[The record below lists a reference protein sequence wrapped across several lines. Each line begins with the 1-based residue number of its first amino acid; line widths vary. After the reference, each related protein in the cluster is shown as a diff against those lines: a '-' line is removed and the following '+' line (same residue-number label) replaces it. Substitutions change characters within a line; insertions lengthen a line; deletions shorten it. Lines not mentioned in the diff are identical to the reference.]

1 MRLIALDGS
10 TFNVRAG
17 SLNHRLDQALDGV
30 GLRFGPAG
38 PDAAANPL
46 DLRLRCIKV
55 RKTLAMMTACHPEN
69 IDAVRDGGCC

>member
-1 MRLIALDGS
+1 MPALARCCCCCCCFSLRLIALDGY

-17 SLNHRLDQALDGV
+17 SLNHRLDQALDAV

-46 DLRLRCIKV
+46 DLRLRYIKV
-55 RKTLAMMTACHPEN
+55 GP
-69 IDAVRDGGCC
+69 